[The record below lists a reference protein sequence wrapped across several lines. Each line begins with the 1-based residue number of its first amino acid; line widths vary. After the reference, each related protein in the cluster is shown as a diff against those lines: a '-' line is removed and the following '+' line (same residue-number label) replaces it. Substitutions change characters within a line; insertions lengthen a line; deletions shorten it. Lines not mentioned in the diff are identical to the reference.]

1 MALIVCPEC
10 EKQVSDQAE
19 ACPSCGYPIPKY
31 IEEKKQQAKV
41 AAEEAKKAEVAAAVE
56 KAKAEK
62 KPVSTKTKI
71 IIAVCVIA
79 IIGGLAAS
87 YVFGIKQPYD
97 QACTAYAAMLVEYD
111 NAVAGYTAVA
121 NQVTKKNDELD
132 AKISALNDLVYS
144 DNTPYDMATHEAA
157 VNMIAEAKTVKVE
170 LPEMPAVRTTE
181 DSFKY
186 TVFQSADILAEVE
199 VICTE
204 KDAMI
209 AATGQLSVP
218 DYSAVFEKLEN
229 TQKALEDSILQNQ
242 QVTNPSEA
250 FVIEQLTGLPGITM
264 IEAATEDNDPN
275 GNLHKTGGYTAAVFF
290 IYDQVTDSYVLY
302 SKGDTPV
309 ERATDGGGCIEVYE
323 TVEYAEARNTYLA
336 SFDGTIFSSGSHTVC
351 GTIVVRTSDK
361 LTATQQKELE
371 AAIIAALI
379 ELN

>member
-62 KPVSTKTKI
+62 KPVSTKIMI
-71 IIAVCVIA
+71 IFAVCVIA
-79 IIGGLAAS
+79 IIGGLAAG
-87 YVFGIKQPYD
+87 YVFGIKQPCD

-121 NQVTKKNDELD
+121 NQVTKKNEELD

-170 LPEMPAVRTTE
+170 LPEMPSVRTTE

-199 VICTE
+199 VIRTE

-250 FVIEQLTGLPGITM
+250 FVIERLTGLPGITM

-309 ERATDGGGCIEVYE
+309 ERGTDGGGCIEVYE

-371 AAIIAALI
+371 AVIIAALI
-379 ELN
+379 ELK

>member
-31 IEEKKQQAKV
+31 IEEKKQHAKV

-62 KPVSTKTKI
+62 KPVSTKIKI

-79 IIGGLAAS
+79 IIGGLAAG

-121 NQVTKKNDELD
+121 NQVTKKNEELD

-157 VNMIAEAKTVKVE
+157 VNMIAEAKTEKVE

-199 VICTE
+199 VIRTE

-229 TQKALEDSILQNQ
+229 TQKTLEDSILQNQ

-250 FVIEQLTGLPGITM
+250 FVIERLTGLPGITM

-309 ERATDGGGCIEVYE
+309 ERGTDGGGCIEVYE

-371 AAIIAALI
+371 EVIIAALI
-379 ELN
+379 ELK

>member
-1 MALIVCPEC
+1 MALMVCPEC
-10 EKQVSDQAE
+10 GKQVSDQAE
-19 ACPSCGYPIPKY
+19 ACPNCGYPIPKY
-31 IEEKKQQAKV
+31 IAEQKKQAEL
-41 AAEEAKKAEVAAAVE
+41 AAEEAKKAEAIAVAE

-71 IIAVCVIA
+71 IIAVCVVA
-79 IIGGLAAS
+79 IIGGLIAG

-97 QACTAYAAMLVEYD
+97 QAYAAYAAMIVEYD
-111 NAVAGYTAVA
+111 NAVAGYTAIA
-121 NQVTKKNDELD
+121 NQVIQKNEELD
-132 AKISALNDLVYS
+132 AKISELNDLVYS
-144 DNTPYDMATHEAA
+144 ENTPYDMATHEAA

-181 DSFKY
+181 DSFEY
-186 TVFQSADILAEVE
+186 TVFQSADILAELE
-199 VICTE
+199 VIRTE

-209 AATGQLSVP
+209 AAAGQLTVP
-218 DYSAVFEKLEN
+218 DYSAIFEKLEN
-229 TQKALEDSILQNQ
+229 TQHALENSILQNQ
-242 QVTNPSEA
+242 QITNPSEA
-250 FVIEQLTGLPGITM
+250 FVIERLTGLPGITM
-264 IEAATEDNDPN
+264 IEAVTEDNDPN
-275 GNLHKTGGYTAAVFF
+275 GNLHKPGGYTAAIFF
-290 IYDQVTDSYVLY
+290 IHDQVTDSYVVH

-371 AAIIAALI
+371 AVIIAALI
-379 ELN
+379 ELR

>member
-31 IEEKKQQAKV
+31 IEEKKQQAIA

-121 NQVTKKNDELD
+121 NQVTQKNEELD

-199 VICTE
+199 VIRTE

-275 GNLHKTGGYTAAVFF
+275 GNLHKPGGYTAAVFF
-290 IYDQVTDSYVLY
+290 IHDQVTDSYVLY

-309 ERATDGGGCIEVYE
+309 ERGTDGGGCIEVYE